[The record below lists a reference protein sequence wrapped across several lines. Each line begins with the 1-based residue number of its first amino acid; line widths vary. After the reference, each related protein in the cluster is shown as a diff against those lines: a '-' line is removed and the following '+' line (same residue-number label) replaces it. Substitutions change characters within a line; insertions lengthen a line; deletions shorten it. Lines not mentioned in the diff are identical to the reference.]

1 MLDLTSRAS
10 RNTRSLGSL
19 YQMGLD
25 TGEDEDAV
33 DCSSKKPSVLRRL
46 CRAARPDWIVIP
58 FGLLAVLLASSAA
71 PMQEGKSVDCKGI
84 RVMQEIAR

>member
-10 RNTRSLGSL
+10 PARSLGSL

-71 PMQEGKSVDCKGI
+71 PMQEGKSVESQREFG
-84 RVMQEIAR
+84 

>member
-1 MLDLTSRAS
+1 
-10 RNTRSLGSL
+10 
-19 YQMGLD
+19 MGLD

-71 PMQEGKSVDCKGI
+71 PMQEGTSVDCKGI
-84 RVMQEIAR
+84 RVMQEIARWKQV

>member
-1 MLDLTSRAS
+1 
-10 RNTRSLGSL
+10 
-19 YQMGLD
+19 MGLD

-71 PMQEGKSVDCKGI
+71 PMQEGKSVDAREFGDARDCKMETSLEADGLFSVFI
-84 RVMQEIAR
+84 KLSG